1 MFYASFV
8 LWLLDFGDA
17 AAVNLGST
25 YLIVFLAIVV
35 ASLGASVLLVTPL
48 RWRGWSWRTV
58 LLIALPVWLVIG
70 FFSLEHFQQRVF
82 TVVHRLQNASLPR
95 EGCLSYEPSFGRLYA
110 SYSMSR
116 TEFDRWVAQYPV
128 KMEPYDNPNVE
139 FDAKR
144 MGFENAAASYATS
157 MAANGKQ
164 MRVYYA
170 GGVMYVSYNVM

>member
-1 MFYASFV
+1 M
-8 LWLLDFGDA
+8 
-17 AAVNLGST
+17 NLGST

-58 LLIALPVWLVIG
+58 LLIALPIWLVFG
-70 FFSLEHFQQRVF
+70 FFSLDQFQQSVF
-82 TVVHRLQNASLPR
+82 TVVHRTQNTILPR
-95 EGCLSYEPSFGRLYA
+95 EGCLRYEPSPGHLYA
-110 SYSMSR
+110 AYSMTR
-116 TEFDRWVAQYPV
+116 EEFERWVADCSV
-128 KMEPYDNPNVE
+128 EMERYDNSLVE
-139 FDAKR
+139 FDSKR
-144 MGFENAAASYATS
+144 LGFEDPEVSYATP